1 MNPHFDRVVLI
12 GPGLLG
18 ASLGLALK
26 SRGMAKCVVGVGR
39 RQTSLDTAL
48 LVGAIDEATLEAKP
62 AVAGADLVVVATP
75 AGLVAPMLDEIRE
88 VCPSHAVVTDIA
100 STKRVICAH
109 AQATWPRPRRFVGSH
124 PMAGSEKYGPEH
136 SRPDFYNGTMCLV
149 EDGEGLDPGARE
161 TVCEMWTAVGAR
173 VVAVNPAE
181 HDALLARTSHIPHVL
196 ASALAPLAV
205 RGGDV
210 RLMIGNAFRDMT
222 RIAASRPELWRD
234 ICLTNKDAVLAGL
247 REFQRDLGEFVERLE
262 AEDGRAL
269 DEFFQQG
276 VESRQK
282 ALDS

>member
-26 SRGMAKCVVGVGR
+26 ARGMAKCIVGVGR
-39 RQTSLDTAL
+39 RQASLDTAL
-48 LVGAIDEATLEAKP
+48 RVGAVDETTLDAKS
-62 AVAGADLVVVATP
+62 AVVLADLVVVATP
-75 AGLVAPMLDEIRE
+75 AGLVVPKLDEIRE

-109 AQATWPRPRRFVGSH
+109 AQATWPAPRRFVGSH
-124 PMAGSEKYGPEH
+124 PMAGSEKFGPEH
-136 SRPDFYNGTMCLV
+136 SHPDFYEGTVCLV
-149 EDGEGLDPGARE
+149 ENSEGLDPRARE
-161 TVCEMWTAVGAR
+161 TVCGLWAAVGAR
-173 VVAVNPAE
+173 VMAVDPAE

-196 ASALAPLAV
+196 AAALAPLAV
-205 RGGDV
+205 RAGDV
-210 RLMIGNAFRDMT
+210 RFLIGNAFRDMT

-247 REFQRDLGEFVERLE
+247 REFQQDLGDFAASLE

-269 DEFFQQG
+269 DEFFERG
-276 VESRQK
+276 VESRKK
-282 ALDS
+282 AIDS